1 MTRTL
6 YFGTLWGITKVCREY
21 YVFGTLWGEWV
32 YNIIFLGTLWG
43 ITKVRR
49 VRGRGRR
56 YTQQH
61 SKHSNHIWNSL
72 GFLDFFRKLWVSVQR
87 KLNELTK
94 PF

>member
-43 ITKVRR
+43 
-49 VRGRGRR
+49 
-56 YTQQH
+56 
-61 SKHSNHIWNSL
+61 
-72 GFLDFFRKLWVSVQR
+72 
-87 KLNELTK
+87 
-94 PF
+94 